1 VQRCWEADK
10 CRYQAVGVERHQKAG
25 RHVTFNMWHVYIG
38 RQGRMRLD
46 GHITGSGQ
54 LEWSANKAGDGAS
67 NGASDATYRATAAPG
82 VAAGDTADNAA
93 NGSTNLLSSTTSC
106 IGHRLGGSGG
116 ATSRALLCGGASRA
130 RLGCASYSAGG
141 GGQGISGQEGDI
153 VGGCHLL
160 HSLGGLVDQRLGLRG
175 ELDRWADAV
184 AAACEQG
191 GRAGGQVREAVG
203 TDVSA
208 AGRDQGGHTKA
219 IEALEKH
226 GQGMLIPVL
235 GQPAEH
241 GTCKRRSRHCPHAA
255 NRPGCYPG
263 HPPQPIQLA
272 LLTKHGANCDA
283 GLHVGHHMDAACR
296 AGGRGRHGTWETVG
310 RHAACNL
317 NVVSKE

>member
-1 VQRCWEADK
+1 MQSP
-10 CRYQAVGVERHQKAG
+10 
-25 RHVTFNMWHVYIG
+25 
-38 RQGRMRLD
+38 L
-46 GHITGSGQ
+46 
-54 LEWSANKAGDGAS
+54 
-67 NGASDATYRATAAPG
+67 P
-82 VAAGDTADNAA
+82 
-93 NGSTNLLSSTTSC
+93 
-106 IGHRLGGSGG
+106 
-116 ATSRALLCGGASRA
+116 ASRA
-130 RLGCASYSAGG
+130 
-141 GGQGISGQEGDI
+141 
-153 VGGCHLL
+153 
-160 HSLGGLVDQRLGLRG
+160 
-175 ELDRWADAV
+175 
-184 AAACEQG
+184 

-219 IEALEKH
+219 MEALGKH

-317 NVVSKE
+317 NDVSKECVQKRAPGSDAGCGMMPPTQRVPAWHDVAQRSRPRHRTIASTAPAGHSPRFTYT

>member
-1 VQRCWEADK
+1 
-10 CRYQAVGVERHQKAG
+10 
-25 RHVTFNMWHVYIG
+25 
-38 RQGRMRLD
+38 MRLD

-67 NGASDATYRATAAPG
+67 NGASDATYGATAAPG

-130 RLGCASYSAGG
+130 RLGCASYSSGG

-191 GRAGGQVREAVG
+191 GARRWAGEGGSWDRCVGSRKGSGWTHESNRSFRKARAG
-203 TDVSA
+203 
-208 AGRDQGGHTKA
+208 
-219 IEALEKH
+219 
-226 GQGMLIPVL
+226 
-235 GQPAEH
+235 
-241 GTCKRRSRHCPHAA
+241 HANTRA
-255 NRPGCYPG
+255 R
-263 HPPQPIQLA
+263 
-272 LLTKHGANCDA
+272 
-283 GLHVGHHMDAACR
+283 AAC
-296 AGGRGRHGTWETVG
+296 
-310 RHAACNL
+310 
-317 NVVSKE
+317 